1 MSDSDEVPQLL
12 QAENVNSDEDEIELG
27 NVPAGVL
34 VLQNPAV
41 LTPLDIGNLFD
52 YNETTSCFLL

>member
-12 QAENVNSDEDEIELG
+12 QVENVNSDEDEIELG

-34 VLQNPAV
+34 VLQKPAD
-41 LTPLDIGNLFD
+41 LTPLDIGNMLD
-52 YNETTSCFLL
+52 YNETTSCSLL